1 MLQHIGAQSWVHL
14 LPAAQVGG
22 SLVQQ
27 VTVAGRKQVLHEDHR
42 GTDGHQQ
49 EELTGP
55 TLVII
60 MCILGKAG
68 SGSGSGYPQWPTP
81 APLPDST

>member
-22 SLVQQ
+22 GLMQQ
-27 VTVAGRKQVLHEDHR
+27 VTVAGREQVLHEDHG

-49 EELTGP
+49 EEFAGP
-55 TLVII
+55 ALVIV
-60 MCILGKAG
+60 MCILGRAG
-68 SGSGSGYPQWPTP
+68 GGSDSGCPQWPTL
-81 APLPDST
+81 APLPEST